1 MLGVSPQVDSAE
13 DMVLADLKAA
23 MQDLSSELQEERR
36 AGLEMA
42 QQFAHAKAAWAVER
56 SELRSL
62 ISRVRGL
69 TATHWAMLDVFF
81 MNHISTQ
88 CSKGPQVLVIAAACK
103 HPHSHCSYTV
113 LCCYK
118 QIFHGS
124 TDTDFKLPE

>member
-1 MLGVSPQVDSAE
+1 MYGVSPQVDSAE

-42 QQFAHAKAAWAVER
+42 QQFARAKAAWAVER

-62 ISRVRGL
+62 IGRVRGL
-69 TATHWAMLDVFF
+69 PKAHWASFLDVFS

-88 CSKGPQVLVIAAACK
+88 SSNGPQVFFIAAACK
-103 HPHSHCSYTV
+103 QIYSHCS
-113 LCCYK
+113 
-118 QIFHGS
+118 
-124 TDTDFKLPE
+124 